1 MDMNID
7 SSVNNDRSRP
17 IDDDRDLGT
26 EVEDR
31 GASRDHPLSVR
42 ESLKQSFRDARRDEE
57 PEDEREPREA
67 DTRREREVEPA
78 EGQEAEPAEAEEPAE
93 GEEQERAAPRTRTEA
108 APAAWDKT
116 AKAEWANVPDKVKAA
131 VIKREKDVER
141 GVEHLKQQV
150 HQRYGEIDE
159 AIAPYDQVIRQFNK
173 TPGQAVAQLFA
184 WFDALAK
191 NPDQAFPALLQSYK
205 YDPRRLFQMYGITPQ
220 QLQQN
225 GQVQNGQL
233 QNGQAQQPPAGQQPQ
248 DQVSP
253 AVQAYINKLEQRLN
267 GFESQVG
274 QQFNGLA
281 QHFSEQS
288 AAKTQDMLDRW
299 SADKPYFND
308 VRVMMGHL
316 LTPDSASGQ
325 AAIPLTADGKVDLDE
340 AYSRAC
346 WMTPEIREQM
356 LADQQAQKEAARLA
370 KQQESLRLQQEKAA
384 KARRASGSLNTSA
397 PGAEVSRKSAPG
409 KGLSVRD
416 SLRAAIAEISDR

>member
-1 MDMNID
+1 MDLNLDNAIN
-7 SSVNNDRSRP
+7 SDRSRVE
-17 IDDDRDLGT
+17 DDRELDT

-31 GASRDHPLSVR
+31 SSPSRTPLTVR

-57 PEDEREPREA
+57 PDEVEETEPLA
-67 DTRREREVEPA
+67 GKEREVAAGGVGED
-78 EGQEAEPAEAEEPAE
+78 EEPAE
-93 GEEQERAAPRTRTEA
+93 TEAAAEGEETERATPRAKPAEA

-116 AKAEWANVPDKVKAA
+116 AKAEWANLPDKVKAA
-131 VIKREKDVER
+131 VTKREKDVEK

-159 AIAPYDQVIRQFNK
+159 AIAPYEQVIRQFNK

-205 YDPRRLFQMYGITPQ
+205 YDIRRILPAYGINVPQ
-220 QLQQN
+220 QQQQQTQPQN
-225 GQVQNGQL
+225 GQQPPQGT
-233 QNGQAQQPPAGQQPQ
+233 QQPPGEI
-248 DQVSP
+248 SP

-288 AAKTQDMLDRW
+288 AAKTQEMLDRW
-299 SADKPYFND
+299 AADKPYFND

-316 LTPDSASGQ
+316 LTPDPNTGQ
-325 AAIPLTADGKVDLDE
+325 AAIPLKDGKVDLDA
-340 AYSRAC
+340 AYDAAVYAH
-346 WMTPEIREQM
+346 PDIRSQII
-356 LADQQAQKEAARLA
+356 ADQQAKAEAARLA
-370 KQQESLRLQQEKAA
+370 KQAENLKIQQEKAA
-384 KARRASGSLNTSA
+384 KARRAAGSLITSA
-397 PGAEVSRKSAPG
+397 PGAEISRKGTPS

-416 SLRAAIAEISDR
+416 SLKAAISELSDR